1 MKITNN
7 LIEEISSLSK
17 LKFDSITKKKII
29 NDMNKIVEFINKLSE
44 INTKSVEPLIYLT
57 EEINSTRKDVVAN
70 ELSQN
75 LALKN
80 GPKKDSDYFKVPKVI
95 NTNL

>member
-1 MKITNN
+1 
-7 LIEEISSLSK
+7 
-17 LKFDSITKKKII
+17 
-29 NDMNKIVEFINKLSE
+29 MNKIVEFINKLSE
-44 INTKSVEPLIYLT
+44 IDTKSVDPLIYLT
-57 EEINSTRKDVVAN
+57 EEINATRKDVVAN

-75 LALKN
+75 LSLKN

>member
-7 LIEEISSLSK
+7 LIEDISSLSK
-17 LKFDSITKKKII
+17 LKFDSITKKKITA
-29 NDMNKIVEFINKLSE
+29 DMNKIVEFINKLSE

>member
-1 MKITNN
+1 MKITDN
-7 LIEEISSLSK
+7 LIENISNLSK
-17 LKFDSITKKKII
+17 LKFNSIKKKEIL
-29 NDMNKIVEFINKLSE
+29 NDLNKIVQFIDKLSE
-44 INTKSVEPLIYLT
+44 IDTKNIDPLIYLT
-57 EEINSTRKDVVAN
+57 QEINTTRKDIVSD

-95 NTNL
+95 NQ

>member
-1 MKITNN
+1 MKITDN
-7 LIEEISSLSK
+7 LIEDISKLSK
-17 LKFDSITKKKII
+17 LKFDSISKKKIV

-44 INTKSVEPLIYLT
+44 IDTKSVEPLIYLN
-57 EEINSTRKDVVAN
+57 EEINTIRKDVVAN
-70 ELSQN
+70 ELSQK

>member
-1 MKITNN
+1 MKITDN
-7 LIEEISSLSK
+7 LIDDISNLSK